1 MTELRITVG
10 IPGCGKSTWCEQ
22 QDGFLTLSSDALRI
36 ELLGDVARQDANR
49 EIFAQLENRA
59 VIALNKGESVIIDA
73 TNLQPKN
80 RKGWMQK
87 AELMEVPAYAYRFEV
102 SEDYAECQARNLAR
116 ERQVPE
122 DVMKRF
128 HNLFNLNCSVETL
141 EREGWVVSEVQP

>member
-1 MTELRITVG
+1 MNELRITVG

-22 QDGFLTLSSDALRI
+22 QDGFVVLSSDALRI

-49 EIFAQLENRA
+49 YIFEELENRA
-59 VIALNKGESVIIDA
+59 ILALSKDKNVIVDA

-80 RKGWMQK
+80 RKGWMNK
-87 AELMEVPAYAYRFEV
+87 AEALEVPAYAYRFEV

-128 HNLFNLNCSVETL
+128 HNLFNQNCSVETL
-141 EREGWVVSEVQP
+141 EREGWIVSEVQP